1 MNMDLDAATKE
12 APTLTLDPF
21 AEAKAEIVE
30 KKPEELVEE
39 QAVPEMELTPEEQ
52 KMVDDFAGQI
62 DLTNTQAVLQYGA
75 GSQKKIADFS
85 ETALSNVR
93 TKDMGEVGQL
103 LTDVVA
109 QLKDFDTEE
118 DKGFF
123 GLFKKSGDKLN
134 NLKAKYDKAEVNISK
149 NCDAMENHQV
159 VLLKDV
165 AVLDKLYQLNLNYFK
180 ELSMYILAGK
190 KKLTQAK
197 NVELPELLEKAQ
209 KSGLPEDTQ
218 AAKDF
223 AAMCERFEKKIYDL
237 ELTRAIS
244 LQMAP
249 QIRLIQSNDIAMSEK
264 IQSTLVNTIPL
275 WKSQMVIAIGL
286 DHATDA
292 AKAQRAVSDMTN
304 ELLKKNAEA
313 LKVATVETAKE
324 SERGIVDIETLKTT
338 NQTLMTT
345 LDEVMKIQEEGRAR
359 RQSAEEDLQR
369 IENEMRDKLLE
380 MSRASHT

>member
-1 MNMDLDAATKE
+1 MDLDAATKE

-109 QLKDFDTEE
+109 QLRDFDTEE

-123 GLFKKSGDKLN
+123 GLFKKSGDKLS

-149 NCDAMENHQV
+149 ICDAMENHQV

-223 AAMCERFEKKIYDL
+223 AAMCES
-237 ELTRAIS
+237 IS

-313 LKVATVETAKE
+313 LKVASVETAKE

-369 IENEMRDKLLE
+369 IENEMREKLLE
-380 MSRASHT
+380 MSQSSHT

>member
-123 GLFKKSGDKLN
+123 GLFKKSGDKLS

-149 NCDAMENHQV
+149 ICDAMENHQV

-223 AAMCERFEKKIYDL
+223 AAMYWTSC
-237 ELTRAIS
+237 IS
-244 LQMAP
+244 
-249 QIRLIQSNDIAMSEK
+249 
-264 IQSTLVNTIPL
+264 
-275 WKSQMVIAIGL
+275 
-286 DHATDA
+286 
-292 AKAQRAVSDMTN
+292 
-304 ELLKKNAEA
+304 
-313 LKVATVETAKE
+313 
-324 SERGIVDIETLKTT
+324 
-338 NQTLMTT
+338 
-345 LDEVMKIQEEGRAR
+345 
-359 RQSAEEDLQR
+359 
-369 IENEMRDKLLE
+369 
-380 MSRASHT
+380 

>member
-52 KMVDDFAGQI
+52 KQVDDFAAQI

-93 TKDMGEVGQL
+93 TKDMGEVGNL
-103 LTDVVA
+103 LTGVVA

-123 GLFKKSGDKLN
+123 GLFKKSGDKLS
-134 NLKAKYDKAEVNISK
+134 NLKAKYDKEEVNITK
-149 NCDAMENHQV
+149 ICDAMESHQV

-190 KKLTQAK
+190 KKLAQAK
-197 NVELPELLEKAQ
+197 SVELPELLEKAQ

-313 LKVATVETAKE
+313 LKVASVETAKE
-324 SERGIVDIETLKTT
+324 SERGIVDIETLKST

>member
-103 LTDVVA
+103 LTDV
-109 QLKDFDTEE
+109 KDFDTEE

-123 GLFKKSGDKLN
+123 GLFKKSGDKLS

-149 NCDAMENHQV
+149 ICDAMENHQV

-165 AVLDKLYQLNLNYFK
+165 AVLDKLYQLNLNYFR

-313 LKVATVETAKE
+313 LKVASVETAKE
-324 SERGIVDIETLKTT
+324 SERGIVDIETLKST

>member
-109 QLKDFDTEE
+109 QLRDFDTEE

-149 NCDAMENHQV
+149 ICDAMGNHQV

-165 AVLDKLYQLNLNYFK
+165 AVLDKLYQLNLNY
-180 ELSMYILAGK
+180 LSMYILAGK

-313 LKVATVETAKE
+313 LKVASVETAKE

-380 MSRASHT
+380 MSQSSHT

>member
-1 MNMDLDAATKE
+1 MAYMHGVRVQENPTNVPTPVSNDAGVSVIFGTAPVNLASDPAE
-12 APTLTLDPF
+12 AVNKLFLCNTF

-134 NLKAKYDKAEVNISK
+134 NLKAKYDKAEVMWRYWTSCIS
-149 NCDAMENHQV
+149 
-159 VLLKDV
+159 
-165 AVLDKLYQLNLNYFK
+165 
-180 ELSMYILAGK
+180 
-190 KKLTQAK
+190 
-197 NVELPELLEKAQ
+197 
-209 KSGLPEDTQ
+209 
-218 AAKDF
+218 
-223 AAMCERFEKKIYDL
+223 
-237 ELTRAIS
+237 
-244 LQMAP
+244 
-249 QIRLIQSNDIAMSEK
+249 
-264 IQSTLVNTIPL
+264 
-275 WKSQMVIAIGL
+275 
-286 DHATDA
+286 
-292 AKAQRAVSDMTN
+292 
-304 ELLKKNAEA
+304 
-313 LKVATVETAKE
+313 
-324 SERGIVDIETLKTT
+324 
-338 NQTLMTT
+338 
-345 LDEVMKIQEEGRAR
+345 
-359 RQSAEEDLQR
+359 
-369 IENEMRDKLLE
+369 
-380 MSRASHT
+380 

>member
-134 NLKAKYDKAEVNISK
+134 NLKAKYDKAEMNISK
-149 NCDAMENHQV
+149 ICDAMENHQV

-286 DHATDA
+286 

-369 IENEMRDKLLE
+369 IENEMREKLLE
-380 MSRASHT
+380 MSQSSHT